1 MGLEEVAFDMTDKN
15 MLVQEL
21 RAVCMD
27 LISRK
32 EELCRLDSY
41 VGDGD
46 HGISIHKGF
55 SRILTAL
62 ETPAGTLEGIFTQ
75 CSDAILDSMGGAI
88 GPIFASV
95 FIGFAMASRGKELL
109 SAEDWRRNFEK
120 ALEVVENTGEA
131 KPGDRTLVD
140 TLASVVEAFGDGAVP
155 EQLWANAEKRA
166 HEGAESTKN
175 MLAKRGRASYLGDKS
190 LGHVDAGA
198 MSMYY
203 FIRQIAE
210 FEMGNLISI

>member
-1 MGLEEVAFDMTDKN
+1 MTDKN
-15 MLVQEL
+15 MLVLELQE
-21 RAVCMD
+21 VCRD
-27 LISRK
+27 LISRR

-55 SRILTAL
+55 SKVLAAL
-62 ETPAGTLEGIFTQ
+62 GNPGGTLEEIFTQ

-95 FIGFAMASRGKELL
+95 FIGFAMASRGKEEL
-109 SAEDWRRNFEK
+109 SLKDWQQNFEK
-120 ALEVVENTGEA
+120 ALEVVTNTGEA
-131 KPGDRTLVD
+131 QPGDRTLVD
-140 TLASVVEAFGDGAVP
+140 TLTPAVKAFREGAAP
-155 EQLWANAEKRA
+155 GELWANVEKLA

-190 LGHVDAGA
+190 LGYVDAGA

-203 FIRQIAE
+203 FIRRIAE
-210 FEMGNLISI
+210 VEMGAPINT